1 MQKYFITLVS
11 TLSLLIVNQI
21 HAFEMEST
29 FHGILDFRATVT
41 DSLTSYTQGGYG
53 KFGSDDGESIT
64 LSQAGGV
71 VALSWDNGLSAHVVA
86 NAYANDGDF
95 KIGLTEGYIKYS
107 GLPNASGYRW
117 QTKLGIFY
125 PKISLENNAYA
136 WASKNTL
143 NSSSLNTWI
152 GEEIRVLGNEI
163 NLTRLGKINNNSYDL
178 SFTLSTFVNNDPAG
192 SLLAW
197 HGWTI
202 SNRQTLWTEKV
213 PLTDFVARREGNVLE
228 DQASSSDPFLEVDD
242 RIGAHIK
249 AEIKFHR
256 KGKISGG
263 YYNNNAKPYII
274 DNGQYGWKTR
284 FYHIDLTW
292 FLPKGILLTSQ
303 FLSGDTLMQNPNRQ
317 NMVDNKYSNGYLAL
331 SKRFGPHRLT
341 SRIEAFNVEDNDHT
355 LGDNNTENGKA
366 FTINYSYRISKPW
379 FLSAEYSWI
388 DSHRPGRTYTNNTI
402 NLIEKQFTLAA
413 RYFY

>member
-1 MQKYFITLVS
+1 MKTSLIYILLLSSLYITKAIAV
-11 TLSLLIVNQI
+11 
-21 HAFEMEST
+21 EST
-29 FHGILDFRATVT
+29 FHGLLDIRATT
-41 DSLTSYTQGGYG
+41 TSSLDSYTSGGWG
-53 KFGSDDGESIT
+53 KFALNDGQALS
-64 LSQAGGV
+64 LSQAGAV
-71 VALSWDNGLSAHVVA
+71 LTLAWDNGLSTHLVA
-86 NAYANDGDF
+86 NAYKNNDDF
-95 KIGLTEGYIKYS
+95 SVGVTEAYVKYS
-107 GLPNASGYRW
+107 GLPNESGYRF
-117 QTKLGIFY
+117 QSRLGIFY

-152 GEEIRVLGNEI
+152 GEEIRVLGSEI
-163 NLTRLGKINNNSYDL
+163 SFTRLGKVTKSPFDL
-178 SFTLSTFVNNDPAG
+178 SFHLSTFVNNDPAG
-192 SLLAW
+192 ALLSW

-213 PLTDFVARREGNVLE
+213 PITNFQARREGNVLE

-242 RIGAHIK
+242 RVGAHIR

-256 KGKISGG
+256 KGILSTG

-292 FLPKGILLTSQ
+292 RLPKGIILTSQ
-303 FLSGDTLMQNPNRQ
+303 FLSGDTLMQSPERE
-317 NMVDNKYSNGYLAL
+317 NMVNNKYNNGYIAL
-331 SKRFGPHRLT
+331 SKRFDLHRLT
-341 SRIEAFNVEDNDHT
+341 SRIEAFNVKDNDHT

-366 FTINYSYRISKPW
+366 FTINYSYRLSKPW
-379 FLSAEYSWI
+379 FLSAEYTWI
-388 DSHRPGRTYTNNTI
+388 DSHRPARNYTNHPV
-402 NLIEKQFTLAA
+402 NLIEKQLTFAA